1 MKEKL
6 NLRNAILWTVALVLF
21 IVFIASFGAAS
32 TMKGTAEGGIYG
44 NIICHNTIW
53 GCKYINGYAG
63 VHYFY
68 QYLVKAV
75 ASAPGI
81 IGALLV
87 LLASGGLVAITF
99 LIKNEK
105 LAKILTFVAAGV
117 ILVAGVLFFFVCGA
131 PWYVYQESLIE
142 GEGVYVDVQT
152 IKAQLPGM
160 HTVSG
165 YGIGAGIV
173 TILLAAGVV
182 VSQFIKNIQFIKSK

>member
-6 NLRNAILWTVALVLF
+6 NLRNAILWTVALVALIIF
-21 IVFIASFGAAS
+21 FASFGATS
-32 TMKGTAEGGIYG
+32 TMKGTVEGLYG
-44 NIICHNTIW
+44 KIICHNTIW
-53 GCKYINGYAG
+53 GCKYMSGYAG
-63 VHYFY
+63 GHYNY
-68 QYLVKAV
+68 QYLSKAV

-81 IGALLV
+81 IGALLI

-99 LIKNEK
+99 LIKDEK

-131 PWYVYQESLIE
+131 PWRVVQESLVE
-142 GEGVYVDVQT
+142 GEGVYADIQAL
-152 IKAQLPGM
+152 KAEMPGM

-173 TILLAAGVV
+173 AILLAAGVV
-182 VSQFIKNIQFIKSK
+182 VSQFIKNVQFIKSK